1 MMQRMIFT
9 TTTMHIIT
17 WTVCAVLTGLPYID
31 CSTGRIFNN
40 EHVAVCFA
48 VTSNSTL
55 YSIWNVVGWMFMEG
69 FCCVVMVLFLVHIK
83 VAYWNAV
90 GGLSSDPVAHS
101 LWTCL
106 SKYPITFMLLNMPF
120 FFTQSILFYYPIS
133 SRYVL
138 SCAIS
143 ITSAVAALSGAVL
156 ALIFYSYSKDARL
169 QWWRLLN
176 CIRVG
181 SPLSLD
187 RDSAIQ
193 SGKSFA
199 WSEGDCEEDFLV
211 SAPFEVPDKLARQI
225 SRLLFRSS
233 KSASHRRSTDNN
245 SKVCIDLSSGSNFD
259 DSLGFGCKTTEK

>member
-1 MMQRMIFT
+1 MY
-9 TTTMHIIT
+9 
-17 WTVCAVLTGLPYID
+17 G
-31 CSTGRIFNN
+31 N

-48 VTSNSTL
+48 VTSDRTL

-69 FCCVVMVLFLVHIK
+69 FCCGIMVLFLVHIK
-83 VAYWNAV
+83 VAYWNVV

-120 FFTQSILFYYPIS
+120 FFTQSIIYFYPSS
-133 SRYVL
+133 SRYVS
-138 SCAIS
+138 SCAIG
-143 ITSAVAALSGAVL
+143 ITSIASTLSGAAL

-181 SPLSLD
+181 SPLSSS
-187 RDSAIQ
+187 RDSVIQ

-211 SAPFEVPDKLARQI
+211 SAPFEVPDKLADEI
-225 SRLLFRSS
+225 SRLLFQSS
-233 KSASHRRSTDNN
+233 KSASHRQSTGNN
-245 SKVCIDLSSGSNFD
+245 SNSGIALNSGGSCD
-259 DSLGFGCKTTEK
+259 DSLGL